1 MTEIIKP
8 PKYNQ
13 NFLFLIGLFLRTIN
27 KVRHT
32 VMGYKTARTF
42 SPDEVDQSVAYCLNV
57 VKNWERA
64 LIDYTGSLNPFKNRS
79 IIELGPGPDLG
90 TGIIIIASG
99 AKSYT
104 AVDKNKL
111 INRTP
116 PVFYNILLNYLK
128 DLPEYEKAK
137 IAVDNILKQ
146 SFDENFCYIHDPIF
160 NLEDV
165 PNKKYDILVSQ
176 AVLEH
181 ITDINKIFEILRH
194 KLKPN
199 SIMVNEVDLGTHPA
213 LIRDLD
219 PLNLLRYSDRVWNL
233 LKFDDSPNRVR
244 AADYR
249 NILRQLGFTK
259 IDIWKLKVLVKDYV
273 ERLKPYLS
281 NRFKNYSDEDIGIK
295 SFYLLATKEK

>member
-13 NFLFLIGLFLRTIN
+13 NFLFLMGLFLRIIN
-27 KVRHT
+27 KIRHSLI
-32 VMGYKTARTF
+32 GYKTARTF
-42 SPDEVDQSVAYCLNV
+42 SPDKVDQSVAYCLNV

-64 LIDYTGSLNPFKNRS
+64 LIDYTGSLNPFRNRS

-90 TGIIIIASG
+90 TGIIILALG

-116 PVFYNILLNYLK
+116 QVFYNILLNYLK

-146 SFDENFCYIHDPIF
+146 SFNENFCYIHDSIF
-160 NLEDV
+160 DLESV
-165 PNKKYDILVSQ
+165 PDNKYDMLVSQ

-181 ITDINKIFEILRH
+181 ITDIDKVFNILFN

-199 SIMVNEVDLGTHPA
+199 SIMVNEVDLGTHTA

-233 LKFDDSPNRVR
+233 LKFDGSPNRFR
-244 AADYR
+244 ATDYR
-249 NILRQLGFTK
+249 NILNQLRFTK
-259 IDIWKLKVLVKDYV
+259 IVIKKLIVLGKEYV
-273 ERLKPYLS
+273 EKSKPNLS
-281 NRFKNYSDEDIGIK
+281 NRFNNYSDQDITIK
-295 SFYLLATKEK
+295 SFYLLAAKK